1 MSSNGLSEFKAK
13 YNLTNN
19 FTPSRT
25 ITSYYFD
32 TLSLKYFYK
41 SINTDINIPK
51 YRIRYYNNDKK
62 FTEEVKV
69 HTELGRR
76 KYSRQIDDTA
86 MPTKVKFNN
95 EILYPVSVV
104 SYVRDYF
111 LYENSRITIDYSIN
125 YRKPINRAVN
135 TNQINQKL
143 NIIEF
148 KSLNE
153 SNYDI
158 FQRFAK
164 QYRVIFKI

>member
-1 MSSNGLSEFKAK
+1 MKTENRFELKFSMSSNGLSEFKAK

-19 FTPSRT
+19 FYPSRT

-86 MPTKVKFNN
+86 MPTKLSLIMKFCIQFQLCHML
-95 EILYPVSVV
+95 EIIFFTKIPEL
-104 SYVRDYF
+104 R
-111 LYENSRITIDYSIN
+111 LTI
-125 YRKPINRAVN
+125 
-135 TNQINQKL
+135 Q
-143 NIIEF
+143 
-148 KSLNE
+148 
-153 SNYDI
+153 
-158 FQRFAK
+158 
-164 QYRVIFKI
+164 